1 MKVEEHAVVLIHYV
15 LTNDDKE
22 VLDSSEGQEPLAYL
36 HGTGHLIPGLEAQLL
51 GKAAGDQLDV
61 TVQPNDGYGEFNEEL
76 VQTVSSDVF
85 DGVDAIEPGMQF
97 QTSNDDGSGGETITV
112 ISVENDEVTIDGNHP
127 LAGVTLHFAV
137 DIVNVREATAEEL
150 EHSHFKLARF

>member
-112 ISVENDEVTIDGNHP
+112 INVENDEVTIDGNHP

-137 DIVNVREATAEEL
+137 DIVNVREANAEEL
-150 EHSHFKLARF
+150 EHGHVH